1 MGLDG
6 LDPVDMV
13 GDGILGGVIG
23 SNGHAIGGGLSSI
36 KFEGLNDVSIKV
48 VGDAS
53 DVFEFIGHSAEDRRQ
68 VCLQILL
75 SSLSNLCIIESKNRI
90 HFFDLV
96 IRVN

>member
-53 DVFEFIGHSAEDRRQ
+53 DVFEFIGHSIDSNKV
-68 VCLQILL
+68 VCFQILQDKC
-75 SSLSNLCIIESKNRI
+75 SILCCK
-90 HFFDLV
+90 
-96 IRVN
+96 